1 MVVGSRFTGR
11 GEEGRKEARK
21 EGGEGV
27 SKMGI
32 HVKKLGYREGRIER
46 KEEKRKEGMSICK
59 NRKEGRNR
67 KKKEGRRKGGKRRGG
82 RSLFGMRS
90 EQKGVGG
97 SECG

>member
-1 MVVGSRFTGR
+1 
-11 GEEGRKEARK
+11 
-21 EGGEGV
+21 
-27 SKMGI
+27 MGI